1 MACLFRPWPFVL
13 IQSVPYGLV
22 GWWHEAQ
29 FARLVRV
36 GAVAPS
42 QAPGEGGG
50 SCKDPKGRS
59 LSASGAAGRLDG
71 EEAPGAQLMA
81 LGTWSFS
88 RTLG

>member
-1 MACLFRPWPFVL
+1 ML

-22 GWWHEAQ
+22 GWWCEAQ

-36 GAVAPS
+36 GAVALS
-42 QAPGEGGG
+42 QAPGEVGG

-71 EEAPGAQLMA
+71 GR
-81 LGTWSFS
+81 GSWSSVSGS
-88 RTLG
+88 RDLELLQTLG